1 MSTPIQ
7 TVLIYGYGVM
17 GRGVARTFAEAGF
30 ATFVKSSR
38 AGKLEGLP
46 AKTSV
51 VERLP
56 KEAPDLVI
64 EFVPEDVRVKQAVY
78 AEVEA
83 AYPGEAPLI
92 ATGTSGLDLVELARK
107 MKRPERFLG
116 IHYFMPADTAPV
128 VEVMAGLATS
138 RADVDRVADALR
150 RTGKEPVVLYKPIV
164 GFLVN
169 RLQHAILHEA
179 YYLIEAGV
187 ASAEDIDHAARRML
201 APRMCLNGLIQQKD
215 ISGLKIHADQDPR
228 RCPGVDRAE
237 AVPQRDSQSDAPDDG
252 RPRPHRALGGQRLL
266 RLERLRRGRRA
277 QTSFDPTRQAARIP
291 AERDRP
297 AGAGNAAEG
306 GLEVTDREDAL
317 YSPLMVTWPDWL
329 LTRSSH
335 AFTAEKRESS
345 KPPSWATCV

>member
-1 MSTPIQ
+1 MSTPIK

-17 GRGVARTFAEAGF
+17 GRGVAKTFADAGF
-30 ATFVKSSR
+30 ATLVKSSR

-46 AKTSV
+46 AEASV

-64 EFVPEDVRVKQAVY
+64 EFVPEDVSVKQAVY

-83 AYPGEAPLI
+83 AYSGNAPDEAPLI
-92 ATGTSGLDLVELARK
+92 ATGTSGLDLVELARR

-116 IHYFMPADTAPV
+116 IQYFMPADTAPV

-138 RADVDRVADALR
+138 RAEVDRVADALR

-187 ASAEDIDHAARRML
+187 ASVEDIDHAARRLL

-215 ISGLKIHADQDPR
+215 ISGLKPHADAQLSIVPALFHNHTPNPMLQAMVARGQTGLDAGRGFYNWTGTDP
-228 RCPGVDRAE
+228 E
-237 AVPQRDSQSDAPDDG
+237 Q
-252 RPRPHRALGGQRLL
+252 
-266 RLERLRRGRRA
+266 ERGRVSR
-277 QTSFDPTRQAARIP
+277 T
-291 AERDRP
+291 
-297 AGAGNAAEG
+297 
-306 GLEVTDREDAL
+306 L
-317 YSPLMVTWPDWL
+317 
-329 LTRSSH
+329 
-335 AFTAEKRESS
+335 K
-345 KPPSWATCV
+345 

>member
-1 MSTPIQ
+1 MSTPIK

-17 GRGVARTFAEAGF
+17 GRGVAKTFADAGF
-30 ATFVKSSR
+30 ATLVKTSR

-51 VERLP
+51 VEQLP

-64 EFVPEDVRVKQAVY
+64 EFVPEDVRIKQAVY
-78 AEVEA
+78 AEIEA
-83 AYPGEAPLI
+83 AYSGNDAPLI
-92 ATGTSGLDLVELARK
+92 ATGTSGLDLVELARR

-138 RADVDRVADALR
+138 RAEVDRVADALR

-215 ISGLKIHADQDPR
+215 ISGLKIHADAQ
-228 RCPGVDRAE
+228 E
-237 AVPQRDSQSDAPDDG
+237 SIVPKLFHNATPNPMLQTMV
-252 RPRPHRALGGQRLL
+252 ALGRTGLSAGKGFYDWSGCDVEGVR
-266 RLERLRRGRRA
+266 
-277 QTSFDPTRQAARIP
+277 RQASSQLGKLLEFLRSGIGPP
-291 AERDRP
+291 AP
-297 AGAGNAAEG
+297 G
-306 GLEVTDREDAL
+306 TKPKAL
-317 YSPLMVTWPDWL
+317 S
-329 LTRSSH
+329 R
-335 AFTAEKRESS
+335 
-345 KPPSWATCV
+345 